1 MVGKSLQA
9 HASIRAQVS
18 KHLVRL
24 AQKSGQDGRP
34 VPGIQ
39 HESKSTVAI
48 GIGCK
53 KGCSSEA
60 VVALVERAIAA
71 ASCAG
76 APAALF
82 THEAKKSEAGLASAA
97 KALGLPLV
105 FLEGQVL
112 RQASLRAATNS
123 PRVMAMFGLPSIAEA
138 AALAGAGP
146 SSVLLVARI
155 SDGGASCAIAG
166 IRIRAP
172 IPA

>member
-1 MVGKSLQA
+1 VVCTAWVGYHEVLAAAAGCRA
-9 HASIRAQVS
+9 HVMESIPFMDMLGDKKLDRA
-18 KHLVRL
+18 HDAGETAL
-24 AQKSGQDGRP
+24 
-34 VPGIQ
+34 
-39 HESKSTVAI
+39 AI

-53 KGCSSEA
+53 RGCCSE
-60 VVALVERAIAA
+60 VIVALVERAIAVTA
-71 ASCAG
+71 CAG

-105 FLEGQVL
+105 FLDGQVL

-146 SSVLLVARI
+146 VSVLLVARM
-155 SDGGASCAIAG
+155 SDVGASCAIAG
-166 IRIRAP
+166 RQEP
-172 IPA
+172 

>member
-1 MVGKSLQA
+1 
-9 HASIRAQVS
+9 
-18 KHLVRL
+18 
-24 AQKSGQDGRP
+24 

-53 KGCSSEA
+53 RGCSSEA
-60 VVALVERAIAA
+60 IAALVERTTAA

-82 THEAKKSEAGLASAA
+82 THEAKKSEAGLAGAA

-105 FLEGQVL
+105 FLETEVL

-123 PRVMAMFGLPSIAEA
+123 PRVMEMFGLRSIAEA

-166 IRIRAP
+166 RQEP
-172 IPA
+172 